1 VASSGY
7 NSGSFL
13 PARLPALSDMKLS
26 LQPAAGF
33 SPWVWLVLTVF
44 GCSDPAAFK
53 PGDIRTYAAPS
64 APTAVAK
71 PSPPP
76 SASGALDLSYDVPE
90 GWTDRGA
97 SGMRLA
103 TLVIGADEQP
113 HEVTVIPAAGT
124 LEANVSRWLG
134 QLDPSASP
142 ETLLER
148 TTRVLTEAKKL
159 PVGEAE
165 ATLVTLMDPTAKDTD
180 EVILGAMIPLDE
192 SASLFVKF
200 KGPAVIA
207 RGEGEAFSRFV
218 SSIRW
223 NEESRR

>member
-1 VASSGY
+1 
-7 NSGSFL
+7 
-13 PARLPALSDMKLS
+13 MKLS

-33 SPWVWLVLTVF
+33 PPWVWLVLTVF
-44 GCSDPAAFK
+44 GCSDPAAVQ
-53 PGDIRTYAAPS
+53 PGDIRTYVAPS

-71 PSPPP
+71 SSPPP
-76 SASGALDLSYDVPE
+76 SASGALDLSYAVPE

-148 TTRVLTEAKKL
+148 TTQVLAEAKKL

-165 ATLVTLMDPTAKDTD
+165 ATLVTLMDPTANDID

-200 KGPAVIA
+200 KGPAAIA

>member
-1 VASSGY
+1 MKIPFQPVAGVAPWAW
-7 NSGSFL
+7 L
-13 PARLPALSDMKLS
+13 AL
-26 LQPAAGF
+26 A
-33 SPWVWLVLTVF
+33 VF
-44 GCSDPAAFK
+44 GCSDQSTIR
-53 PGDIRTYAAPS
+53 PGDIRTYV
-64 APTAVAK
+64 APTTPVSDAK
-71 PSPPP
+71 PSASP
-76 SASGALDLSYDVPE
+76 SASTALVLSYDVPD

-103 TLVIGADEQP
+103 TLTIDEDGQS

-134 QLDPSASP
+134 QLDPSATP
-142 ETLLER
+142 ESLLDR
-148 TTRVLTEAKKL
+148 TARVLAETQKL

-165 ATLVTLMDPTAKDTD
+165 ATLITLMEETAKDTD

-200 KGPAVIA
+200 KGPAAIA
-207 RGEGEAFSRFV
+207 RHEQEAFSRFV